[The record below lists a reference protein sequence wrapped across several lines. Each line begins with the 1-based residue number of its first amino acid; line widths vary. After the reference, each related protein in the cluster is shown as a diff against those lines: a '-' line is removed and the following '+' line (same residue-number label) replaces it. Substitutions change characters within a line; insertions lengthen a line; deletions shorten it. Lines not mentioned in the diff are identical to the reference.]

1 MPMISFG
8 IYSRHYKYVLLSLFN
23 WLLFTMIN
31 GLNYNDIF
39 ETIRLR
45 ISPNQIQKKFEKHEL
60 IHQIFCYFG
69 TCVMSLIFY
78 KFEKKRYSNPDKQT
92 IKIENNI
99 DNLPLSKE
107 NSLNRSLIYSRV
119 YNRSS
124 LSVKYFLFIIF
135 IFVLM
140 EQVLHKCDQ
149 TLSHLDFWMLELL
162 IISYLNL
169 IINKVQIYK
178 HQKFVLFFNIIPAL
192 LKIVTI
198 YFSFKGDQ
206 STSNNNKYLNDEG
219 HLKYIY
225 VVYWYLV
232 PIGVL
237 LYIVFISLR
246 SFTIIKIKNFMDL
259 KYISEYRLL
268 TFYGFIGTIF
278 YSIICIVS
286 TFLKCKDNEKDL
298 NIKDYFCK
306 IEKNNIT
313 YFESFSVYFTTTKED
328 KEIIFEILVVLL
340 GMLTFF
346 YYKYYSIMIIKYLSP
361 PHVIFLIPIYY
372 FLLKIVL
379 MISNTFWYLAKEIKK
394 FFNWDSI
401 PYAKEIFTLDI
412 LGDFFS
418 LIGFL
423 IYLEI
428 FEIDCWKLDYNSRRN
443 IMNRSREE
451 SMSMSIEDDEV
462 YRCDS
467 ITEDDLNDINR
478 ADSNITELS
487 SNSTL

>member
-8 IYSRHYKYVLLSLFN
+8 IYSRHYKYILLSLVY
-23 WLLFTMIN
+23 WLLFSMIN
-31 GLNYNDIF
+31 GLNYNDVF

-78 KFEKKRYSNPDKQT
+78 NYEKKRYSNPVKQP
-92 IKIENNI
+92 IKIENNN
-99 DNLPLSKE
+99 DNNLISEEK
-107 NSLNRSLIYSRV
+107 SSNRSLIYSRV

-135 IFVLM
+135 IFLLM
-140 EQVLHKCDQ
+140 DQVIHKYEQ
-149 TLSHLDFWMLELL
+149 TLSHLDFWMFELI

-169 IINKVQIYK
+169 KINKIQIFK
-178 HQKFVLFFNIIPAL
+178 HQKFVLVFSIFPAL

-198 YFSFKGDQ
+198 YFSFIGDQ
-206 STSNNNKYLNDEG
+206 STNNNNKYLNKEG

-232 PIGVL
+232 PIGIL
-237 LYIVFISLR
+237 MFLAFISLR
-246 SFTIIKIKNFMDL
+246 SFTIIKMKYFMDL

-268 TFYGFIGTIF
+268 IFYGLIGTIF
-278 YSIICIVS
+278 YSIICIVT
-286 TFLKCKDNEKDL
+286 TFLKCNDNAKEL

-313 YFESFSVYFTTTKED
+313 YFESFSVYFTTTKEV
-328 KEIIFEILVVLL
+328 KEILFEIAVVLL

-346 YYKYYSIMIIKYLSP
+346 YYKYNSIMIIKYLSP
-361 PHVIFLIPIYY
+361 AHVIFLIPIYY
-372 FLLKIVL
+372 FLSKIVL
-379 MISNTFWYLAKEIKK
+379 MLINTLCYLTNKINKI
-394 FFNWDSI
+394 FNWDSI
-401 PYAKEIFTLDI
+401 HYAKEIFTLDI

-428 FEIDCWKLDYNSRRN
+428 IEIDCWKLDYNSRKN

-451 SMSMSIEDDEV
+451 SMSIEDDEL

-467 ITEDDLNDINR
+467 LTEDDLNDINR
-478 ADSNITELS
+478 SDSNIPELT